1 MIYHFG
7 QRLRELRETKNLS
20 QAQVAR
26 RLSLTRASISGY
38 ENDSATPSVEVLY
51 KFALLFGV
59 TTDYLLGLDN
69 RKVITIDGL
78 TKRQEDI
85 IQDIVHTLLVEFRSK
100 N

>member
-1 MIYHFG
+1 MIYDFG

-20 QAQVAR
+20 QSQVAR

-38 ENDSATPSVEVLY
+38 ENDLAIPSVEVLY

-69 RKVITIDGL
+69 RKAIVIDGL

-85 IQDIVHTLLVEFRSK
+85 IHDIVHTLLVEFRGK

>member
-1 MIYHFG
+1 MLYNFG

-20 QAQVAR
+20 QSQVAR
-26 RLSLTRASISGY
+26 RLSITRASVSGY
-38 ENDSATPSVEVLY
+38 ENEIATPSVEVLY

-59 TTDYLLGLDN
+59 TTDYLLGLDK
-69 RKVITIDGL
+69 RKVIVIDAL

-85 IQDIVHTLLVEFRSK
+85 IKDIVHTLLVEFRSK